1 MKTKHLKI
9 RLFASL
15 LVMSGFLV
23 TGCSDSDYDFNNIDA
38 TIGIGGDG
46 LELPVSNT
54 DNIKLSEVLDLE
66 ENGSVVADAS
76 TAFNYVF
83 RQQGNT
89 VNPAHPYINSIMVS
103 RRHSSSSNITLS
115 LASAARNSRACSANA
130 SRTASR
136 AASRASATLHG
147 EGDVFEFSYEGT
159 KPQEVEELT
168 AAEVSSA
175 INLKVSFQ
183 NLSSWV
189 SKFDKITLT
198 FPSYMKLAVDG
209 KMVEGNTITLNNVST
224 LEDLEKK
231 IDIVG
236 LDFTKKDD
244 LGELKIAKTDLGEK
258 IQLTGK
264 VHMAVETSNYSFSS
278 GISSVSMKNNL
289 SMSDIRITGATGKFN
304 PTIDL
309 NTLGNVHISG
319 IPDFL
324 KDGNVVVD
332 LYNPQIYLTLNS
344 NLDIEGFAG
353 GTLKSLKDGREIAS
367 VEVPEFAVKANG
379 TTHVVICRNA
389 AATEAGSDVEKV
401 EVPNLSNL
409 VKTMPDEITFQANAR
424 ANNQKAGTFKLG
436 YHDYE
441 VAPSYSIDS
450 PIAFAE
456 NACIEYSDDLDGWN
470 DDIKDLNMADGA
482 YVQLSTQVTS
492 CVPAYLNVKATPVDV
507 YGREISNDELEVEIT
522 GEIKASADGTTPATS
537 PLSVKILQK
546 KADAFKKLDGLKVVV
561 SGKAKASDGNAV
573 TGVVLNAEKHTLKLN
588 DIKIKLVGK
597 VISDLN

>member
-9 RLFASL
+9 RLFSSL
-15 LVMSGFLV
+15 IVMGSLLV

-76 TAFNYVF
+76 TGFDYVF
-83 RQQGNT
+83 RQQGND
-89 VNPAHPYINSIMVS
+89 VEAAHPYINSITVA
-103 RRHSSSSNITLS
+103 RQQSSSSNITLS
-115 LASAARNSRACSANA
+115 FNSSARNSRA
-130 SRTASR
+130 SR
-136 AASRASATLHG
+136 AAVMLHG
-147 EGDVFEFSYEGT
+147 EGDVFEFSYEGN

-168 AAEVSSA
+168 AAEVSST
-175 INLKVSFQ
+175 INLKVDFQ

-209 KMVEGNTITLNNVST
+209 KPVEGNTITLNNVST
-224 LEDLEKK
+224 LVDLDEK
-231 IDIVG
+231 IEIVG

-244 LGELKIAKTDLGEK
+244 LGKLTSLGEK

-278 GISSVSMKNNL
+278 GISSVSMKNKL
-289 SMSDIRITGATGKFN
+289 SMSDIKITGATGKFN

-344 NLDIEGFAG
+344 NLGIEGFAG
-353 GTLKSLKDGREIAS
+353 GTLQSLKNGSPIAS

-401 EVPNLSNL
+401 EVPNLSDL

-436 YHDYE
+436 YHGYE

-456 NACIEYSDDLDGWN
+456 DACIEYSDDLDGWN

-482 YVQLSTQVTS
+482 YIQLSTQVTS

-507 YGREISNDELEVEIT
+507 YGREISKDELEVEIT

-561 SGKAKASDGNAV
+561 SGKAKGEGGNAV

-597 VISDLN
+597 VIGDFN

>member
-9 RLFASL
+9 KLFASL
-15 LVMSGFLV
+15 LVMGGFLV

-76 TAFNYVF
+76 TDFNYVF

-103 RRHSSSSNITLS
+103 RRQSSSSNITLS
-115 LASAARNSRACSANA
+115 LASAARNSRAGSAN
-130 SRTASR
+130 ASR
-136 AASRASATLHG
+136 AASRAAAMLHG
-147 EGDVFEFSYEGT
+147 EGNVFEFSYEGN

-209 KMVEGNTITLNNVST
+209 KPIEGNAITLYNIST
-224 LEDLEKK
+224 AKNLQEK
-231 IDIVG
+231 IEIVG

-244 LGELKIAKTDLGEK
+244 LGELKIVKTSQGEK

-264 VHMAVETSNYSFSS
+264 VHMAVETSNFTPGTGASS
-278 GISSVSMKNNL
+278 ASIKNEL
-289 SMSDIRITGATGKFN
+289 SMSDITITSATGKFN

-309 NTLGNVHISG
+309 NTLGSVHISG

-324 KDGNVVVD
+324 KGGNVVVD
-332 LYNPQIYLTLNS
+332 LYNPLIYLTISS
-344 NLDIEGFAG
+344 NLDIEGFVG
-353 GTLKSLKDGREIAS
+353 GTLKSWKNGKEIAS
-367 VEVPEFAVKANG
+367 VDVPEFGIKANG
-379 TTHVVICRNA
+379 TTRVVICRKADKTEVNSELNA
-389 AATEAGSDVEKV
+389 V
-401 EVPNLSNL
+401 EVPKLSEL
-409 VKTMPDEITFQANAR
+409 VRTMPDEITFQANAR
-424 ANNQKAGTFKLG
+424 ANNQKVGTFKLG
-436 YHDYE
+436 YRDYE
-441 VAPSYSIDS
+441 VAPSYNINS

-456 NACIEYSDDLDGWN
+456 DACIEYTDNLDGWN
-470 DDIKDLNMADGA
+470 DDIKDINMADGA

-492 CVPAYLNVKATPVDV
+492 CVPAYLKVEAIPVDV
-507 YGREISNDELEVEIT
+507 NGNEISKDELEVEIT
-522 GEIKASADGTTPATS
+522 GEIQASADGKTPATS
-537 PLSVKILQK
+537 PISVKIMQK
-546 KADAFKKLDGLKVVV
+546 KSDAFKKLDGLKVVV
-561 SGKAKASDGNAV
+561 SGKARGEGGNAV

>member
-9 RLFASL
+9 RLFSSM
-15 LVMSGFLV
+15 LVMGSLLV

-46 LELPVSNT
+46 LELPASNT

-76 TAFNYVF
+76 TGFDYVF
-83 RQQGNT
+83 RQQGND
-89 VNPAHPYINSIMVS
+89 VEAAHPYINSITVA
-103 RRHSSSSNITLS
+103 RRQSSSSNITLS
-115 LASAARNSRACSANA
+115 FNSSARNSRA
-130 SRTASR
+130 SR
-136 AASRASATLHG
+136 AAVMLHG
-147 EGDVFEFSYEGT
+147 EGDVFEFSYEGN

-168 AAEVSSA
+168 AAEVNST

-209 KMVEGNTITLNNVST
+209 KMVEGNTITLNNVYTS
-224 LEDLEKK
+224 EDLEKK

-236 LDFTKKDD
+236 LDFTKKDK
-244 LGELKIAKTDLGEK
+244 LGELKIAKTNLGEK

-289 SMSDIRITGATGKFN
+289 SMSDIKITGATGKFN

-344 NLDIEGFAG
+344 NLGIEGFVG
-353 GTLKSLKDGREIAS
+353 GTLKSLKDGRVIS

-379 TTHVVICRNA
+379 TTKVVICRNA

-401 EVPNLSNL
+401 EVPNLSDL
-409 VKTMPDEITFQANAR
+409 VKTMPDEITFQAHAR

-456 NACIEYSDDLDGWN
+456 DACIEYSDDLDGWN

-482 YVQLSTQVTS
+482 YIQLSTQVTS

-507 YGREISNDELEVEIT
+507 YGREISKDELEVEIT
-522 GEIKASADGTTPATS
+522 GEIKASADGTIPSTS
-537 PLSVKILQK
+537 PLSVKIQQK

-561 SGKAKASDGNAV
+561 SGKAKGERGNAV

-597 VISDLN
+597 VIGDFN

>member
-9 RLFASL
+9 RLFSSL
-15 LVMSGFLV
+15 IVMGSLLV

-46 LELPVSNT
+46 LELPASNT

-76 TAFNYVF
+76 TGFDYVF
-83 RQQGNT
+83 RQQGND
-89 VNPAHPYINSIMVS
+89 VEAAHPYINSITVA
-103 RRHSSSSNITLS
+103 RRQSSSSNITLS

-136 AASRASATLHG
+136 AVSRASATLHG

-209 KMVEGNTITLNNVST
+209 KPIQGNTITLYNIST
-224 LEDLEKK
+224 AKELQEK
-231 IDIVG
+231 IEIVG
-236 LDFTKKDD
+236 LDFTKKDA
-244 LGELKIAKTDLGEK
+244 LGELKIAKTNLGEK

-304 PTIDL
+304 PTINL

-344 NLDIEGFAG
+344 NLGIEGFAG
-353 GTLKSLKDGREIAS
+353 GTLKSFKNGSPIAS

-379 TTHVVICRNA
+379 TTQVVICRNA

-401 EVPNLSNL
+401 EVPNLSDL

-456 NACIEYSDDLDGWN
+456 DACIEYSDDLDGWN

-482 YVQLSTQVTS
+482 YIQLSTQVTS

-507 YGREISNDELEVEIT
+507 YGREISKDELEVEIT

-561 SGKAKASDGNAV
+561 SGKAKGEGGNAV

-597 VISDLN
+597 VIGDFN

>member
-9 RLFASL
+9 RLFSSL
-15 LVMSGFLV
+15 IVMGSLLV

-76 TAFNYVF
+76 TGFDYVF
-83 RQQGNT
+83 RQQGND
-89 VNPAHPYINSIMVS
+89 VEAAHPYINSITVA
-103 RRHSSSSNITLS
+103 RRQSSSSNITLS
-115 LASAARNSRACSANA
+115 FNSSARNSRA
-130 SRTASR
+130 SR
-136 AASRASATLHG
+136 AGVMLHG
-147 EGDVFEFSYEGT
+147 EGDVFDFSYEGN

-168 AAEVSSA
+168 AAEVSST
-175 INLKVSFQ
+175 INLKVDFQ

-209 KMVEGNTITLNNVST
+209 KPVEGNTITLNNVYTSEN
-224 LEDLEKK
+224 LEEN
-231 IDIVG
+231 IEIVG
-236 LDFTKKDD
+236 LDFTKKDK
-244 LGELKIAKTDLGEK
+244 LGELTSLGDK

-278 GISSVSMKNNL
+278 GISSVSMKNKL

-344 NLDIEGFAG
+344 NLGIEGFAG
-353 GTLKSLKDGREIAS
+353 GTLKSLKNGSVIAS

-379 TTHVVICRNA
+379 ATHVVICRNA

-401 EVPNLSNL
+401 EVPNLSEL
-409 VKTMPDEITFQANAR
+409 VKIMPDEITFQAHAR
-424 ANNQKAGTFKLG
+424 ANNQKTGTFKLG
-436 YHDYE
+436 YHGYE

-456 NACIEYSDDLDGWN
+456 DACIEYSDDLDGWN

-492 CVPAYLNVKATPVDV
+492 CVPAYLSVKATPVDV
-507 YGREISNDELEVEIT
+507 YGREISKDELEVEIT
-522 GEIKASADGTTPATS
+522 GEIKASVDGTTPATS
-537 PLSVKILQK
+537 PLTVKILQK
-546 KADAFKKLDGLKVVV
+546 KAEAFKKLDGLKVVV
-561 SGKAKASDGNAV
+561 SGKAKGEGGNAV

-597 VISDLN
+597 VIGDFN

>member
-9 RLFASL
+9 RLFSSL
-15 LVMSGFLV
+15 IVMGSLLV

-76 TAFNYVF
+76 TGFDYVF
-83 RQQGNT
+83 RQQGND
-89 VNPAHPYINSIMVS
+89 VEAAHPYINSITVA
-103 RRHSSSSNITLS
+103 RRQSSSSNITLS
-115 LASAARNSRACSANA
+115 LNSSARNSR
-130 SRTASR
+130 TSR
-136 AASRASATLHG
+136 AAVMLHG
-147 EGDVFEFSYEGT
+147 EGDVFEFSYEGN

-168 AAEVSSA
+168 AAEVSCT
-175 INLKVSFQ
+175 INLKVDFQ

-209 KMVEGNTITLNNVST
+209 KPVEGNTITLNNVST
-224 LEDLEKK
+224 LENLEEN

-236 LDFTKKDD
+236 LDFTKKDA
-244 LGELKIAKTDLGEK
+244 LGELTSLGEK

-278 GISSVSMKNNL
+278 AISSVSMKNKL
-289 SMSDIRITGATGKFN
+289 SMSDIKITGATGKFN

-344 NLDIEGFAG
+344 NLGIEGFAG

-401 EVPNLSNL
+401 EVPNLSDL
-409 VKTMPDEITFQANAR
+409 VKTMPDEITFQAHAR
-424 ANNQKAGTFKLG
+424 ANNQKAGTFKFG
-436 YHDYE
+436 YHGYE

-482 YVQLSTQVTS
+482 YVQLSAQVTS

-507 YGREISNDELEVEIT
+507 YGREISKDELEVEIT

-561 SGKAKASDGNAV
+561 SGKAKGEGGNAV

-597 VISDLN
+597 VIGDFN

>member
-9 RLFASL
+9 RLFSSL
-15 LVMSGFLV
+15 IVMGSLLV

-46 LELPVSNT
+46 LELPASNT

-76 TAFNYVF
+76 TGFDYVF
-83 RQQGNT
+83 RQQGND
-89 VNPAHPYINSIMVS
+89 VEAAHPFINSITVA
-103 RRHSSSSNITLS
+103 RRQSSSRNITLS
-115 LASAARNSRACSANA
+115 FNSSARNSRA
-130 SRTASR
+130 SR
-136 AASRASATLHG
+136 AAVMLHG
-147 EGDVFEFSYEGT
+147 EGDVFEFSYEGN

-168 AAEVSSA
+168 AAEVSST
-175 INLKVSFQ
+175 INLKVDFQ

-209 KMVEGNTITLNNVST
+209 NMVEGNTITLNNVST

-236 LDFTKKDD
+236 LDFTKKDE
-244 LGELKIAKTDLGEK
+244 LGELKIAKTSLGDK

-278 GISSVSMKNNL
+278 GISSVSMKNKL

-309 NTLGNVHISG
+309 NTLGNVHVSG

-344 NLDIEGFAG
+344 NLGIEGFAG
-353 GTLKSLKDGREIAS
+353 GTLKSLKDGKEIAS

-401 EVPNLSNL
+401 EVSNLSDL

-424 ANNQKAGTFKLG
+424 ANNQKVGTFKLG

-482 YVQLSTQVTS
+482 YIQLSTQVTS

-507 YGREISNDELEVEIT
+507 YGREISKDELEVEIT

-537 PLSVKILQK
+537 PLTVKILQK

-561 SGKAKASDGNAV
+561 SGKAKGEGGNAV

-597 VISDLN
+597 VIGDFN

>member
-9 RLFASL
+9 RLFSSM
-15 LVMSGFLV
+15 LVMGSLLV

-46 LELPVSNT
+46 LELPASNT

-76 TAFNYVF
+76 TGFDYVF
-83 RQQGNT
+83 RQQGND
-89 VNPAHPYINSIMVS
+89 VEAAHPYINSITVA
-103 RRHSSSSNITLS
+103 RRQSSSSNITLS
-115 LASAARNSRACSANA
+115 FNSSARNSRA
-130 SRTASR
+130 SR
-136 AASRASATLHG
+136 AAVMLHG
-147 EGDVFEFSYEGT
+147 EGDVFDFSYEGN

-168 AAEVSSA
+168 AAEVSST
-175 INLKVSFQ
+175 INLKVDFQ

-209 KMVEGNTITLNNVST
+209 KMVEGNTITLNNVFTS
-224 LEDLEKK
+224 EDLEKK

-236 LDFTKKDD
+236 LDFTKKDE
-244 LGELKIAKTDLGEK
+244 LGELKIAKTNLGEK

-289 SMSDIRITGATGKFN
+289 SMSDIKITGATGKFN
-304 PTIDL
+304 PTINL

-344 NLDIEGFAG
+344 NLGIEGFVG
-353 GTLKSLKDGREIAS
+353 GTLKSLKNGSVTS

-379 TTHVVICRNA
+379 TTRVVICRNA
-389 AATEAGSDVEKV
+389 AATEAGSDVEIV
-401 EVPNLSNL
+401 EVPNLSDL

-424 ANNQKAGTFKLG
+424 ANNQKTGTFKLG

-456 NACIEYSDDLDGWN
+456 DACIEYSDDLDGWN

-482 YVQLSTQVTS
+482 YIQLSTQVTS
-492 CVPAYLNVKATPVDV
+492 CVPAYLSVKATPVDV
-507 YGREISNDELEVEIT
+507 YGREISKDELEVEIS

-537 PLSVKILQK
+537 PLTVKILQK

-597 VISDLN
+597 VIGDFN

>member
-9 RLFASL
+9 RLFSSL
-15 LVMSGFLV
+15 IVMGSLLV

-46 LELPVSNT
+46 LELPASNT

-76 TAFNYVF
+76 TGFDYVF
-83 RQQGNT
+83 RQQGNE
-89 VNPAHPYINSIMVS
+89 VEAAHPYINSITVA
-103 RRHSSSSNITLS
+103 RRQSSSSNITLS
-115 LASAARNSRACSANA
+115 FNSSARNSRA
-130 SRTASR
+130 SR
-136 AASRASATLHG
+136 AAVMLHG
-147 EGDVFEFSYEGT
+147 EGDVFEFSYEGN

-168 AAEVSSA
+168 AAEVSST

-209 KMVEGNTITLNNVST
+209 KMVEGNTITLNNVFTS
-224 LEDLEKK
+224 EDLEKK

-236 LDFTKKDD
+236 LDFTKKDE
-244 LGELKIAKTDLGEK
+244 LGELKIAKTNLGEK

-289 SMSDIRITGATGKFN
+289 SMSDIKITGATGKFN
-304 PTIDL
+304 PTINL

-332 LYNPQIYLTLNS
+332 LYNPLIYLTIDS
-344 NLDIEGFAG
+344 NLGIEGFAG
-353 GTLKSLKDGREIAS
+353 GTLKSLKNGKPIAS
-367 VEVPEFAVKANG
+367 VDVPEFTVKANG
-379 TTHVVICRNA
+379 TTQVVICRNA
-389 AATEAGSDVEKV
+389 AATEAGSDMEKV

-424 ANNQKAGTFKLG
+424 ANNQKTGTFIFG
-436 YHDYE
+436 YMDYE

-456 NACIEYSDDLDGWN
+456 DACIEYSDDLDGWN

-482 YVQLSTQVTS
+482 YVQLSTQITS

-507 YGREISNDELEVEIT
+507 YGREISKDELEV
-522 GEIKASADGTTPATS
+522 
-537 PLSVKILQK
+537 
-546 KADAFKKLDGLKVVV
+546 
-561 SGKAKASDGNAV
+561 
-573 TGVVLNAEKHTLKLN
+573 
-588 DIKIKLVGK
+588 
-597 VISDLN
+597 

>member
-9 RLFASL
+9 RLFSSM
-15 LVMSGFLV
+15 LVMGSLLV

-46 LELPVSNT
+46 LELPASNT

-76 TAFNYVF
+76 TGFDYVF
-83 RQQGNT
+83 RQQGND
-89 VNPAHPYINSIMVS
+89 VEAAHPFINSITVA
-103 RRHSSSSNITLS
+103 RRQSSSSNITLS
-115 LASAARNSRACSANA
+115 FNSSARNSRA
-130 SRTASR
+130 SR
-136 AASRASATLHG
+136 AAVMLHG
-147 EGDVFEFSYEGT
+147 EGDVFDFSYEGN

-168 AAEVSSA
+168 AAEVSST

-236 LDFTKKDD
+236 LDFTKKDA
-244 LGELKIAKTDLGEK
+244 LGELKIAKTNLGEK

-278 GISSVSMKNNL
+278 GISSVSMKNKL
-289 SMSDIRITGATGKFN
+289 SMSDIKITGATGKFN
-304 PTIDL
+304 PTINL

-344 NLDIEGFAG
+344 NLGIEGFAG
-353 GTLKSLKDGREIAS
+353 GTLKSFKNGSPIAS

-379 TTHVVICRNA
+379 TTRVVICRNA

-401 EVPNLSNL
+401 EVPNLSDL
-409 VKTMPDEITFQANAR
+409 VKTMPDEITFQAHAR
-424 ANNQKAGTFKLG
+424 ANNQKVGTFKLG

-456 NACIEYSDDLDGWN
+456 DACIEYSDDLDGWN

-482 YVQLSTQVTS
+482 YVQLSAQVTS

-507 YGREISNDELEVEIT
+507 YGREISKDELEVEIT

-597 VISDLN
+597 VIGDFN

>member
-9 RLFASL
+9 RLFSSM
-15 LVMSGFLV
+15 LVMGSLLV

-46 LELPVSNT
+46 LELPASNT

-76 TAFNYVF
+76 TGFDYVF
-83 RQQGNT
+83 RQQGNE
-89 VNPAHPYINSIMVS
+89 VEAAHPYINSITVA
-103 RRHSSSSNITLS
+103 RRQSSSSNITLS
-115 LASAARNSRACSANA
+115 FNSSARNSRA
-130 SRTASR
+130 SR
-136 AASRASATLHG
+136 AAVMLHG
-147 EGDVFEFSYEGT
+147 EGDVFEFSYEGN

-168 AAEVSSA
+168 AAEVSST
-175 INLKVSFQ
+175 INLKVGFQ

-209 KMVEGNTITLNNVST
+209 KMVEGNTITLNNVYTS
-224 LEDLEKK
+224 EDLEKK

-236 LDFTKKDD
+236 LDFTKKDA
-244 LGELKIAKTDLGEK
+244 LGELKIAKTNLGEK

-289 SMSDIRITGATGKFN
+289 SMSDIKITGATGKFN

-344 NLDIEGFAG
+344 NLGIEGFVG
-353 GTLKSLKDGREIAS
+353 GTLKSLKDGRVIS

-379 TTHVVICRNA
+379 TTKVVICRNA

-401 EVPNLSNL
+401 EVPNLSDL
-409 VKTMPDEITFQANAR
+409 VKTMPDEITFQAHAR

-456 NACIEYSDDLDGWN
+456 DACIEYSDDLDGWN

-482 YVQLSTQVTS
+482 YIQLSTQVTS

-507 YGREISNDELEVEIT
+507 YGREISKDELEVEIT
-522 GEIKASADGTTPATS
+522 GEIKASADGTIPSTS
-537 PLSVKILQK
+537 PLSVKIQQK

-561 SGKAKASDGNAV
+561 SGKAKGERGNAV

>member
-224 LEDLEKK
+224 SEDLEER

-244 LGELKIAKTDLGEK
+244 LGELKIAKTNLGEK

-289 SMSDIRITGATGKFN
+289 SMSDIKITGATGKFN
-304 PTIDL
+304 PTINL

-344 NLDIEGFAG
+344 NLGIEGFAG
-353 GTLKSLKDGREIAS
+353 GTLKSLKNGSPIAS
-367 VEVPEFAVKANG
+367 VEVPEFTVKANG

-492 CVPAYLNVKATPVDV
+492 CVPAYLSVKATPVDV
-507 YGREISNDELEVEIT
+507 YGREISKDELEVEIT

-537 PLSVKILQK
+537 PLTVKIMQK
-546 KADAFKKLDGLKVVV
+546 KPDAFKKLDGLKVVV
-561 SGKAKASDGNAV
+561 SGKAKGEGGNAV
-573 TGVVLNAEKHTLKLN
+573 MGVVLNAEKHTLKLN

-597 VISDLN
+597 VIGDFN

>member
-9 RLFASL
+9 RLFSSL
-15 LVMSGFLV
+15 IVMGSLLV

-46 LELPVSNT
+46 LELPASNT

-76 TAFNYVF
+76 TGFDYVF
-83 RQQGNT
+83 RQQGNE
-89 VNPAHPYINSIMVS
+89 VEAAHPYISIITVA
-103 RRHSSSSNITLS
+103 RRQSSSSNITLS
-115 LASAARNSRACSANA
+115 FNASARNSRAA
-130 SRTASR
+130 SGHASR
-136 AASRASATLHG
+136 ALPVLHG
-147 EGDVFEFSYEGT
+147 EGDVFEFSYEGN
-159 KPQEVEELT
+159 KPKEVEELT
-168 AAEVSSA
+168 AAEVNST
-175 INLKVSFQ
+175 INLEVGFE
-183 NLSSWV
+183 NLASMV
-189 SKFDKITLT
+189 EKFDKITLT
-198 FPSYMKLAVDG
+198 FPSYMKLAWNG

-224 LEDLEKK
+224 SEALEEK
-231 IDIVG
+231 IEIVG

-244 LGELKIAKTDLGEK
+244 LGELKIAKTSLGEK

-278 GISSVSMKNNL
+278 GISSVSMKNKL
-289 SMSDIRITGATGKFN
+289 SMSDIKIYGATGKFN

-353 GTLKSLKDGREIAS
+353 GTLQSLKNGSVIAS
-367 VEVPEFAVKANG
+367 VKVPEFAVKANG
-379 TTHVVICRNA
+379 TTQVVICRNA

-424 ANNQKAGTFKLG
+424 ANNQKTGTFIFG
-436 YHDYE
+436 YMDYD

-456 NACIEYSDDLDGWN
+456 DACIEYSDDLDGWN

-482 YVQLSTQVTS
+482 YVQLSAQVTS

-507 YGREISNDELEVEIT
+507 YGREISKDELEVEIT
-522 GEIKASADGTTPATS
+522 GEIKASADGTTPAIS

-561 SGKAKASDGNAV
+561 SGKAKGEGGNAV

-597 VISDLN
+597 VIGDFN

>member
-507 YGREISNDELEVEIT
+507 YGREISKDELEVEIT

-597 VISDLN
+597 VIGDFN

>member
-9 RLFASL
+9 RLFSSL
-15 LVMSGFLV
+15 IVMGSLLV

-46 LELPVSNT
+46 LELPASNT

-76 TAFNYVF
+76 TGFDYVF
-83 RQQGNT
+83 RQQGND
-89 VNPAHPYINSIMVS
+89 VEAAHPYINSITVA
-103 RRHSSSSNITLS
+103 RRQSSSSNITLS
-115 LASAARNSRACSANA
+115 FNSSARNSRA
-130 SRTASR
+130 SR
-136 AASRASATLHG
+136 ATVMLHG
-147 EGDVFEFSYEGT
+147 EGDVFEFSYEGN

-168 AAEVSSA
+168 AAEVSST
-175 INLKVSFQ
+175 INLKVDFQ

-209 KMVEGNTITLNNVST
+209 NMVEGNTITLNNVYTS
-224 LEDLEKK
+224 EDLEKK

-289 SMSDIRITGATGKFN
+289 SMSDIKITGATGKFN
-304 PTIDL
+304 PTINL

-344 NLDIEGFAG
+344 NLGIEGFAG
-353 GTLKSLKDGREIAS
+353 GTLKSLKNGSVIAS

-401 EVPNLSNL
+401 EVPKLSDL

-424 ANNQKAGTFKLG
+424 ANNLKAGTFKLG
-436 YHDYE
+436 YHGYE

-482 YVQLSTQVTS
+482 YVQLSAQVTS
-492 CVPAYLNVKATPVDV
+492 CVPAYLSVKAIPVDV
-507 YGREISNDELEVEIT
+507 YGREISKDELEVEIT

-597 VISDLN
+597 VIGDFN

>member
-9 RLFASL
+9 RLFSSL
-15 LVMSGFLV
+15 IVMGSLLV

-46 LELPVSNT
+46 LELPASNT

-76 TAFNYVF
+76 TGFDYVF
-83 RQQGNT
+83 RQQGND
-89 VNPAHPYINSIMVS
+89 VEAAHPFINSITVA
-103 RRHSSSSNITLS
+103 RRQSSSSNITLS
-115 LASAARNSRACSANA
+115 FNSSARNSRA
-130 SRTASR
+130 SR
-136 AASRASATLHG
+136 AAVMLHG
-147 EGDVFEFSYEGT
+147 EGDVFEFSYEGN

-168 AAEVSSA
+168 AAEVSST

-183 NLSSWV
+183 NLASMV
-189 SKFDKITLT
+189 EKFDKITLT
-198 FPSYMKLAVDG
+198 FPSYMKLAVDR
-209 KMVEGNTITLNNVST
+209 KMVEGNTITLNHVST

-236 LDFTKKDD
+236 LDFTKKDE
-244 LGELKIAKTDLGEK
+244 LGELKIAKTNLGEK

-289 SMSDIRITGATGKFN
+289 SMSDIKITGATGKFN
-304 PTIDL
+304 PTINL

-344 NLDIEGFAG
+344 NLGIEGFAG
-353 GTLKSLKDGREIAS
+353 GTLKSLKDGKEIAS

-424 ANNQKAGTFKLG
+424 ANNQKVGTFKLG

-482 YVQLSTQVTS
+482 YVQLSAQVTS

-507 YGREISNDELEVEIT
+507 YGREISKDELEVEIT

-561 SGKAKASDGNAV
+561 SGKAKGEGGNAV

-597 VISDLN
+597 VIGDFN

>member
-9 RLFASL
+9 RLFSSM
-15 LVMSGFLV
+15 LVMGSLLV

-46 LELPVSNT
+46 LELPASNT

-76 TAFNYVF
+76 TGFDYVF
-83 RQQGNT
+83 RQQGND
-89 VNPAHPYINSIMVS
+89 VEAAHPYINSITVA
-103 RRHSSSSNITLS
+103 RRQSSSSNITLS
-115 LASAARNSRACSANA
+115 FNSSARNSRA
-130 SRTASR
+130 SR
-136 AASRASATLHG
+136 AAVMLHG
-147 EGDVFEFSYEGT
+147 EGDVFDFSYEGN

-168 AAEVSSA
+168 AAEVSST
-175 INLKVSFQ
+175 INLKVDFQ

-224 LEDLEKK
+224 LENLEKK

-236 LDFTKKDD
+236 LDFTKKDK
-244 LGELKIAKTDLGEK
+244 LGELKIAKTNLGEK

-289 SMSDIRITGATGKFN
+289 SMSDIKITGATGKFN

-344 NLDIEGFAG
+344 NLGIEGFVG
-353 GTLKSLKDGREIAS
+353 GTLKSLKDGRVIS

-379 TTHVVICRNA
+379 TTKVVICRNA

-401 EVPNLSNL
+401 EVPNLSDL
-409 VKTMPDEITFQANAR
+409 VKTMPDEITFQAHAR

-456 NACIEYSDDLDGWN
+456 DACIEYSDDLDGWN

-482 YVQLSTQVTS
+482 YIQLSTQVTS

-507 YGREISNDELEVEIT
+507 YGREISKDELEVEIT
-522 GEIKASADGTTPATS
+522 GEIKASADGTIPSTS
-537 PLSVKILQK
+537 PLSVKIQQK

-561 SGKAKASDGNAV
+561 SGKAKGERGNAV

-588 DIKIKLVGK
+588 DINIKLVGK
-597 VISDLN
+597 VIGDFN

>member
-1 MKTKHLKI
+1 MKTNHLKI
-9 RLFASL
+9 RLFSSL
-15 LVMSGFLV
+15 IVMGSLLV

-46 LELPVSNT
+46 LELPASNT

-76 TAFNYVF
+76 TGFDYVF
-83 RQQGNT
+83 RQQGND
-89 VNPAHPYINSIMVS
+89 VEAAHPYINSITVA
-103 RRHSSSSNITLS
+103 RRQSSSSNITLS
-115 LASAARNSRACSANA
+115 FNSSARNSRA
-130 SRTASR
+130 SR
-136 AASRASATLHG
+136 AAVMLHG
-147 EGDVFEFSYEGT
+147 EGDVFEFSYEGN

-168 AAEVSSA
+168 AAEVSST
-175 INLKVSFQ
+175 INLKVDFQ
-183 NLSSWV
+183 NLASMV
-189 SKFDKITLT
+189 REFDKITLT

-209 KMVEGNTITLNNVST
+209 KPVEGNTITLDNVST
-224 LEDLEKK
+224 SENLEEN
-231 IDIVG
+231 IEIVG
-236 LDFTKKDD
+236 LDFTKKDK
-244 LGELKIAKTDLGEK
+244 LGELKIAKTSLGDK

-289 SMSDIRITGATGKFN
+289 SMSDIKITGATGKFN
-304 PTIDL
+304 PTITL

-344 NLDIEGFAG
+344 NLGIEGFAG

-401 EVPNLSNL
+401 EVPHLSDL

-424 ANNQKAGTFKLG
+424 ANNQKVGTFKLG
-436 YHDYE
+436 YHGYE

-482 YVQLSTQVTS
+482 YVQLSAQVTS
-492 CVPAYLNVKATPVDV
+492 CVPAYLCVKATPVDV
-507 YGREISNDELEVEIT
+507 YGREISKDELEVEIT

-561 SGKAKASDGNAV
+561 SGKAKAKASDGNAV

-597 VISDLN
+597 VIGDFN

>member
-9 RLFASL
+9 KLFASL
-15 LVMSGFLV
+15 LVMGGFLV

-76 TAFNYVF
+76 TGFDYVF

-103 RRHSSSSNITLS
+103 RRQSSSSNITLS
-115 LASAARNSRACSANA
+115 LASAARNSRAGSAN
-130 SRTASR
+130 ASR
-136 AASRASATLHG
+136 AASRAAAMLHG
-147 EGDVFEFSYEGT
+147 EGNVFEFSYEGN

-209 KMVEGNTITLNNVST
+209 KPIEGNAITLYDVST
-224 LEDLEKK
+224 AKNLQEK
-231 IDIVG
+231 IEIVG

-244 LGELKIAKTDLGEK
+244 LGELKIVKTSQGEK

-264 VHMAVETSNYSFSS
+264 VHMAVETSNFTPGTGASS
-278 GISSVSMKNNL
+278 ASIKNEL
-289 SMSDIRITGATGKFN
+289 SMSDITITSATGKFN

-309 NTLGNVHISG
+309 NTLGSVHISG

-324 KDGNVVVD
+324 KGGNVVVD
-332 LYNPQIYLTLNS
+332 LYNPLIYLTINS
-344 NLDIEGFAG
+344 NLDIEGFVG
-353 GTLKSLKDGREIAS
+353 GTLKSWKNGKEIAS
-367 VEVPEFAVKANG
+367 VDVPEFGIKANG
-379 TTHVVICRNA
+379 TTRVVICRKADKTEVNSELNA
-389 AATEAGSDVEKV
+389 V
-401 EVPNLSNL
+401 EVPELSKL
-409 VKTMPDEITFQANAR
+409 VRSMPDEITFQANAR
-424 ANNQKAGTFKLG
+424 ANSQKVGTFKLG
-436 YHDYE
+436 YRDYE
-441 VAPSYSIDS
+441 VAPSYSINS

-456 NACIEYSDDLDGWN
+456 DACIEYTDNLDGWN
-470 DDIKDLNMADGA
+470 DDIKDINMADGA

-492 CVPAYLNVKATPVDV
+492 CVPAYLKVEAIPVDV
-507 YGREISNDELEVEIT
+507 NGNEISKDELEVEIT
-522 GEIKASADGTTPATS
+522 GEIQASADGKTPATS
-537 PLSVKILQK
+537 PISVKIMQK
-546 KADAFKKLDGLKVVV
+546 KSDAFKKLDGLKVVV
-561 SGKAKASDGNAV
+561 SGKAKGEGGNAV

>member
-9 RLFASL
+9 RLFSSL
-15 LVMSGFLV
+15 IVMGSLLV

-76 TAFNYVF
+76 TGFDYVF
-83 RQQGNT
+83 RQQGNE
-89 VNPAHPYINSIMVS
+89 VEAAHPYINSITVA
-103 RRHSSSSNITLS
+103 RRQSSSRNITLS
-115 LASAARNSRACSANA
+115 LNSSARNSR
-130 SRTASR
+130 TSR
-136 AASRASATLHG
+136 AAVMLHG
-147 EGDVFEFSYEGT
+147 EGDVFEFSYEGN

-168 AAEVSSA
+168 AAEVSST
-175 INLKVSFQ
+175 INLKVDFQ

-209 KMVEGNTITLNNVST
+209 KPVEGNTITLDNVST
-224 LEDLEKK
+224 SVDLDEK

-236 LDFTKKDD
+236 LDFTKKDA
-244 LGELKIAKTDLGEK
+244 LGELTSLGEK

-278 GISSVSMKNNL
+278 GISSVSMKNKL

-344 NLDIEGFAG
+344 NLGIEGFAG
-353 GTLKSLKDGREIAS
+353 GTLKSLKNGSVIAS

-379 TTHVVICRNA
+379 TTQVVICRNA
-389 AATEAGSDVEKV
+389 AATEAGSDVTKV
-401 EVPNLSNL
+401 EVPELSEL

-424 ANNQKAGTFKLG
+424 ANNQKTGTFKLG

-456 NACIEYSDDLDGWN
+456 DACIEYSDDLDGWN

-482 YVQLSTQVTS
+482 YVQLSAQVTS
-492 CVPAYLNVKATPVDV
+492 CVPAYLSVKATPVDV
-507 YGREISNDELEVEIT
+507 YGREISKDELEVEIT
-522 GEIKASADGTTPATS
+522 GEIKASADGTTPTTS

-561 SGKAKASDGNAV
+561 SGKAKGEGGNAV
-573 TGVVLNAEKHTLKLN
+573 TGVVLNAEKHILKLN

-597 VISDLN
+597 VIGDFN

>member
-9 RLFASL
+9 RLFSSM
-15 LVMSGFLV
+15 LVMGSLLV

-46 LELPVSNT
+46 LELPASNT

-76 TAFNYVF
+76 TGFDYVF
-83 RQQGNT
+83 RQQGNE
-89 VNPAHPYINSIMVS
+89 VEAAHPYINSITVA
-103 RRHSSSSNITLS
+103 RRQSSSSNITLS
-115 LASAARNSRACSANA
+115 FNSSARNSRA
-130 SRTASR
+130 SR
-136 AASRASATLHG
+136 AGVMLHG
-147 EGDVFEFSYEGT
+147 EGDVFEFSYEGN

-168 AAEVSSA
+168 AAEVSST
-175 INLKVSFQ
+175 INLKVDFQ

-209 KMVEGNTITLNNVST
+209 KPVEGNTITLDNVST
-224 LEDLEKK
+224 LKDLDKK
-231 IDIVG
+231 IEIVG
-236 LDFTKKDD
+236 LDFIKKDE
-244 LGELKIAKTDLGEK
+244 LGELKIAKTNLGEK

-278 GISSVSMKNNL
+278 GISSVSMKNKL
-289 SMSDIRITGATGKFN
+289 LMSDIRITGATGKFN
-304 PTIDL
+304 PTINL

-353 GTLKSLKDGREIAS
+353 GTLKSLKNGSVIAS

-401 EVPNLSNL
+401 EVPNLSEL
-409 VKTMPDEITFQANAR
+409 VKIMPDEITFQANAR
-424 ANNQKAGTFKLG
+424 ANNQKTGTFKLG

-456 NACIEYSDDLDGWN
+456 DACIEYSDDLDGWN

-507 YGREISNDELEVEIT
+507 YGREISKDELEVEIT

-597 VISDLN
+597 VIGDFN

>member
-209 KMVEGNTITLNNVST
+209 NMVEGNTITLNNVST

-236 LDFTKKDD
+236 LDFTKKDE
-244 LGELKIAKTDLGEK
+244 LGELKIAKTSLGDK

-278 GISSVSMKNNL
+278 GISSVSMKNKL

-309 NTLGNVHISG
+309 NTLGNVHVSG

-344 NLDIEGFAG
+344 NLGIEGFAG
-353 GTLKSLKDGREIAS
+353 GTLKSLKDGKEIAS

-401 EVPNLSNL
+401 EVSNLSDL

-482 YVQLSTQVTS
+482 YIQLSTQVTS

-507 YGREISNDELEVEIT
+507 YGREISKDELEVEIT

-537 PLSVKILQK
+537 PLTVKILQK

-561 SGKAKASDGNAV
+561 SGKAKGEGGNAV

-597 VISDLN
+597 VIGDFN

>member
-209 KMVEGNTITLNNVST
+209 KMVEGNTITLNNVYTS
-224 LEDLEKK
+224 EDLEKK

-236 LDFTKKDD
+236 LDFTKKDE
-244 LGELKIAKTDLGEK
+244 LGELKIAKTSLGEK

-289 SMSDIRITGATGKFN
+289 SMSDIKITGATGKFN
-304 PTIDL
+304 PTINL

-379 TTHVVICRNA
+379 TTQVVICRNA

-507 YGREISNDELEVEIT
+507 YGREISKDELEVEIT
-522 GEIKASADGTTPATS
+522 GEIKAPADGTTPATS
-537 PLSVKILQK
+537 PLTVKILQK

-597 VISDLN
+597 VIGDFN

>member
-9 RLFASL
+9 RLFSSL
-15 LVMSGFLV
+15 IVMGSLLV

-76 TAFNYVF
+76 TGFDYVF
-83 RQQGNT
+83 RQQGNE
-89 VNPAHPYINSIMVS
+89 VEAAHPYINSITVA
-103 RRHSSSSNITLS
+103 RRQSSSSNITLS
-115 LASAARNSRACSANA
+115 FNSSARNSRA
-130 SRTASR
+130 SR
-136 AASRASATLHG
+136 AAVMLHG
-147 EGDVFEFSYEGT
+147 EGDVFEFSYEGN

-168 AAEVSSA
+168 AAEVSST

-209 KMVEGNTITLNNVST
+209 KMVEGNTITLNNVYTS
-224 LEDLEKK
+224 EDLEKK

-236 LDFTKKDD
+236 LDFTKKDE
-244 LGELKIAKTDLGEK
+244 LGELKIAKTSLGEK

-289 SMSDIRITGATGKFN
+289 SMSDIKITGATGKFN
-304 PTIDL
+304 PTINL

-353 GTLKSLKDGREIAS
+353 GTLKSLKDGKEIAS

-401 EVPNLSNL
+401 EVPNLSDL

-424 ANNQKAGTFKLG
+424 ANNQKSGTFKLG

-482 YVQLSTQVTS
+482 YVQLSAQVTS

-507 YGREISNDELEVEIT
+507 YGREISKDELEVEIT

-561 SGKAKASDGNAV
+561 SGKAKGEGGNAV

-597 VISDLN
+597 VIGDFN

>member
-9 RLFASL
+9 RLFSSL
-15 LVMSGFLV
+15 IVMGSLLV

-76 TAFNYVF
+76 TGFDYVF
-83 RQQGNT
+83 RQQGND
-89 VNPAHPYINSIMVS
+89 VEAAHPYINSITVA
-103 RRHSSSSNITLS
+103 RRQSSSRNITLS
-115 LASAARNSRACSANA
+115 LNSSARNSR
-130 SRTASR
+130 TSR
-136 AASRASATLHG
+136 AAVMLHG
-147 EGDVFEFSYEGT
+147 EGDVFEFSYEGN

-168 AAEVSSA
+168 AAEVSST
-175 INLKVSFQ
+175 INLKVDFQ
-183 NLSSWV
+183 NLSSLV

-209 KMVEGNTITLNNVST
+209 KPVEGNTITLNNVST
-224 LEDLEKK
+224 LENLEEN

-236 LDFTKKDD
+236 LDFTKKDA
-244 LGELKIAKTDLGEK
+244 LGELTSLGEK

-278 GISSVSMKNNL
+278 GISSVSMKNKL
-289 SMSDIRITGATGKFN
+289 SMSDIKITGATGKFN

-344 NLDIEGFAG
+344 NLGIEGFAG
-353 GTLKSLKDGREIAS
+353 GTLKSFKNGSPIAS

-389 AATEAGSDVEKV
+389 AATEAGSDVTKV
-401 EVPNLSNL
+401 EVPELSEL

-424 ANNQKAGTFKLG
+424 ANNQKTGTFKFG
-436 YHDYE
+436 YHGYE

-456 NACIEYSDDLDGWN
+456 DACIEYSDDLDGWN

-482 YVQLSTQVTS
+482 YVQLSAQVTS

-507 YGREISNDELEVEIT
+507 YGREISKDELEVEIT

-561 SGKAKASDGNAV
+561 SGKAKGEGGNAV

-597 VISDLN
+597 VIGDFN

>member
-9 RLFASL
+9 RLFSSL
-15 LVMSGFLV
+15 IVMGSLLV

-46 LELPVSNT
+46 LELPASNT

-76 TAFNYVF
+76 TGFDYVF
-83 RQQGNT
+83 RQQGND
-89 VNPAHPYINSIMVS
+89 VEAAHPYINSITVA
-103 RRHSSSSNITLS
+103 RRQSSSSNITLS
-115 LASAARNSRACSANA
+115 FNSSARNSRA
-130 SRTASR
+130 SR
-136 AASRASATLHG
+136 AAVMLHG
-147 EGDVFEFSYEGT
+147 EGDVFEFSYEGN

-168 AAEVSSA
+168 AAEVSST

-224 LEDLEKK
+224 SEDLEKK

-244 LGELKIAKTDLGEK
+244 LGELKIAKTKLGEK

-289 SMSDIRITGATGKFN
+289 SMSDIKITGATGKFN
-304 PTIDL
+304 PTINL

-344 NLDIEGFAG
+344 NLGIEGFAG
-353 GTLKSLKDGREIAS
+353 GTLKSLKNGSVIAS
-367 VEVPEFAVKANG
+367 VKVPEFAVKANG

-409 VKTMPDEITFQANAR
+409 VKTMPDEITFQAKAR

-456 NACIEYSDDLDGWN
+456 DACIEYSDDLDGWN

-482 YVQLSTQVTS
+482 YVQLSAQVTS

-507 YGREISNDELEVEIT
+507 YGREISKDELEVEIT

-561 SGKAKASDGNAV
+561 SGKAKGEGGIAV

-597 VISDLN
+597 VIGDFN

>member
-9 RLFASL
+9 RLFSSL
-15 LVMSGFLV
+15 IVMGSLLV

-46 LELPVSNT
+46 LELPASNT

-76 TAFNYVF
+76 TGFDYVF
-83 RQQGNT
+83 RQQGNE
-89 VNPAHPYINSIMVS
+89 VEAAHPYINSITVA
-103 RRHSSSSNITLS
+103 RRQSSSSNITLS
-115 LASAARNSRACSANA
+115 FNSSARNSRTGSGNA
-130 SRTASR
+130 SRALPV
-136 AASRASATLHG
+136 LHG
-147 EGDVFEFSYEGT
+147 EGDVFEFSYEGN
-159 KPQEVEELT
+159 KPLEVEELT
-168 AAEVSSA
+168 AAEVSST
-175 INLKVSFQ
+175 INLKVYFQ

-209 KMVEGNTITLNNVST
+209 KMVEGNTITLNNVYTS
-224 LEDLEKK
+224 EDLEKK

-244 LGELKIAKTDLGEK
+244 LGELKIAKTNLGEK

-289 SMSDIRITGATGKFN
+289 SMSDIKITGATGKFN
-304 PTIDL
+304 PTINL

-344 NLDIEGFAG
+344 NLGIEGFAG
-353 GTLKSLKDGREIAS
+353 GTLKSLKDGSVIAS
-367 VEVPEFAVKANG
+367 VVVPEFAVKANG
-379 TTHVVICRNA
+379 TTQVVICRNA

-401 EVPNLSNL
+401 EVPKLSDL

-482 YVQLSTQVTS
+482 YVQLSAQVTS

-507 YGREISNDELEVEIT
+507 NGREISKDELEVEIS
-522 GEIKASADGTTPATS
+522 GEIKASADGKTPATS
-537 PLSVKILQK
+537 PLSVKIMQK
-546 KADAFKKLDGLKVVV
+546 KADAFKKLGGLKVVV
-561 SGKAKASDGNAV
+561 SGKAKGEGGNAV

-597 VISDLN
+597 VIGDFN

>member
-9 RLFASL
+9 RLFSSL
-15 LVMSGFLV
+15 IVMGSLLV

-46 LELPVSNT
+46 LELPASNT

-76 TAFNYVF
+76 TGFDYVF
-83 RQQGNT
+83 RQQGNE
-89 VNPAHPYINSIMVS
+89 VEAAHPYINSITVA
-103 RRHSSSSNITLS
+103 RRQSSSSNITLS
-115 LASAARNSRACSANA
+115 FNSSARNSRA
-130 SRTASR
+130 SR
-136 AASRASATLHG
+136 AAVMLHG
-147 EGDVFEFSYEGT
+147 EGDVFEFSYEGN

-168 AAEVSSA
+168 AAEVSST

-183 NLSSWV
+183 NLASMV
-189 SKFDKITLT
+189 EKFDKITLT

-236 LDFTKKDD
+236 LDFTKKDE
-244 LGELKIAKTDLGEK
+244 LGELKIAKTNLGEK

-264 VHMAVETSNYSFSS
+264 VHMAVETSNYSFAS

-304 PTIDL
+304 PTINL

-344 NLDIEGFAG
+344 NLGIEGFAG

-401 EVPNLSNL
+401 EVPNLSDL

-424 ANNQKAGTFKLG
+424 ANNQKTGTFKLG

-456 NACIEYSDDLDGWN
+456 DACIEYTDELDGWN
-470 DDIKDLNMADGA
+470 DDIKDINMADGA
-482 YVQLSTQVTS
+482 YVQLSAQVTS

-507 YGREISNDELEVEIT
+507 YGREISKDELEVEIT

-561 SGKAKASDGNAV
+561 SGKAKGEGGNAV

-597 VISDLN
+597 VIGDFN

>member
-9 RLFASL
+9 RLFSSL
-15 LVMSGFLV
+15 IVMGSLLV

-46 LELPVSNT
+46 LELPTSNT

-76 TAFNYVF
+76 TGFDYVF
-83 RQQGNT
+83 RQQGND
-89 VNPAHPYINSIMVS
+89 VEAAHPFINSITVA
-103 RRHSSSSNITLS
+103 RRQSSSSNITLS
-115 LASAARNSRACSANA
+115 FNSSARNSRA
-130 SRTASR
+130 SR
-136 AASRASATLHG
+136 AAVMLHG
-147 EGDVFEFSYEGT
+147 EGDVFEFSYEGN

-168 AAEVSSA
+168 AAEVSST

-183 NLSSWV
+183 NLANMV
-189 SKFDKITLT
+189 EKFDKITLT

-209 KMVEGNTITLNNVST
+209 KMVEGNTITLNNVYTS
-224 LEDLEKK
+224 EDLEKK

-244 LGELKIAKTDLGEK
+244 LGELKIAKTSLGEK

-304 PTIDL
+304 PTINL

-379 TTHVVICRNA
+379 TTQVVICRNA
-389 AATEAGSDVEKV
+389 AVTEAGSDVEKV

-424 ANNQKAGTFKLG
+424 ANNQKTGTFKLG

-456 NACIEYSDDLDGWN
+456 DACIEYSDDLDGWN

-482 YVQLSTQVTS
+482 YVQLSAQVTS

-507 YGREISNDELEVEIT
+507 YGREISKDELEVEIT

-561 SGKAKASDGNAV
+561 SGKAKGEGGNAV

-597 VISDLN
+597 VIGDFN

>member
-1 MKTKHLKI
+1 MRK
-9 RLFASL
+9 
-15 LVMSGFLV
+15 
-23 TGCSDSDYDFNNIDA
+23 
-38 TIGIGGDG
+38 
-46 LELPVSNT
+46 
-54 DNIKLSEVLDLE
+54 
-66 ENGSVVADAS
+66 NGSVVADAS
-76 TAFNYVF
+76 TGFDYVF
-83 RQQGNT
+83 RQQGND
-89 VNPAHPYINSIMVS
+89 VEAAHPFINSITVA
-103 RRHSSSSNITLS
+103 RRQSSSSNITLS
-115 LASAARNSRACSANA
+115 FNSSARNSRA
-130 SRTASR
+130 SR
-136 AASRASATLHG
+136 AAVMLHG
-147 EGDVFEFSYEGT
+147 EGDVFEFSYEGN

-168 AAEVSSA
+168 AAEVSST
-175 INLKVSFQ
+175 INLKVGFE
-183 NLSSWV
+183 NLASMV
-189 SKFDKITLT
+189 EKFDKITLT

-209 KMVEGNTITLNNVST
+209 KPVEGNTITLNNVFTS
-224 LEDLEKK
+224 EDLEKK

-236 LDFTKKDD
+236 LDFTKKDK
-244 LGELKIAKTDLGEK
+244 LGELKIAKTSLGDK

-289 SMSDIRITGATGKFN
+289 SMSDIKITGATGKFN
-304 PTIDL
+304 PTINL

-456 NACIEYSDDLDGWN
+456 NACIEYSDDFDGWN

-507 YGREISNDELEVEIT
+507 YGREISKDELEVEIT

-561 SGKAKASDGNAV
+561 SGKAKGEGGNAV

-597 VISDLN
+597 VIGDFN

>member
-9 RLFASL
+9 RLFSSLIVMGSL
-15 LVMSGFLV
+15 LVA
-23 TGCSDSDYDFNNIDA
+23 GCSDSDYDFNNIDA

-46 LELPVSNT
+46 LELPASNT

-76 TAFNYVF
+76 TGFDYVF
-83 RQQGNT
+83 RQQGND
-89 VNPAHPYINSIMVS
+89 VEAAHPYINSITVA
-103 RRHSSSSNITLS
+103 RRQSSSSNITLS
-115 LASAARNSRACSANA
+115 FNSSARNSRA
-130 SRTASR
+130 SR
-136 AASRASATLHG
+136 AAGMLHG
-147 EGDVFEFSYEGT
+147 EGDVFEFSYEGN

-168 AAEVSSA
+168 AAEVSST
-175 INLKVSFQ
+175 INLKVDFQ
-183 NLSSWV
+183 NLSSLV

-209 KMVEGNTITLNNVST
+209 KPVEGNTITLNNVST
-224 LEDLEKK
+224 LENLEEN

-244 LGELKIAKTDLGEK
+244 LGKLTSLGEK

-278 GISSVSMKNNL
+278 GISSVSMKNKL

-344 NLDIEGFAG
+344 NLGIEGFAG
-353 GTLKSLKDGREIAS
+353 GTLQSLKNGSPIAS

-389 AATEAGSDVEKV
+389 AATEAGSDVTKV
-401 EVPNLSNL
+401 EVPELSEL

-424 ANNQKAGTFKLG
+424 ANNQKTGTFKFG
-436 YHDYE
+436 YHGYE

-456 NACIEYSDDLDGWN
+456 DACIEYSDDLDGWN

-482 YVQLSTQVTS
+482 YVQLSAQVTS

-507 YGREISNDELEVEIT
+507 YGREISKDELEVEIT

-561 SGKAKASDGNAV
+561 SGKAKGEGGNAV

-597 VISDLN
+597 VIGDFN

>member
-9 RLFASL
+9 RLFSSL
-15 LVMSGFLV
+15 IVMGSLLV

-76 TAFNYVF
+76 TGFDYVF
-83 RQQGNT
+83 RQQGND
-89 VNPAHPYINSIMVS
+89 VEAAHPYINSITVA
-103 RRHSSSSNITLS
+103 RRQSSSSNITLS
-115 LASAARNSRACSANA
+115 FNSAARNSRA
-130 SRTASR
+130 SR
-136 AASRASATLHG
+136 AAVMLHG
-147 EGDVFEFSYEGT
+147 EGDVFDFSYEGN
-159 KPQEVEELT
+159 KPQEVEELA
-168 AAEVSSA
+168 AAEVSST
-175 INLKVSFQ
+175 INLKVDFQ

-209 KMVEGNTITLNNVST
+209 KPVEGNTITLDNVST
-224 LEDLEKK
+224 SVDLDEK
-231 IDIVG
+231 IEIVG
-236 LDFTKKDD
+236 LDFTKKDA
-244 LGELKIAKTDLGEK
+244 LGELTSLGDK

-278 GISSVSMKNNL
+278 GISSVSMKNKL
-289 SMSDIRITGATGKFN
+289 SMSDIKITGATGKFN

-344 NLDIEGFAG
+344 NLGIEGFAG
-353 GTLKSLKDGREIAS
+353 GTLKSFKNGSQIAS

-389 AATEAGSDVEKV
+389 AATEAGSDVTKV
-401 EVPNLSNL
+401 EVPELSEL

-424 ANNQKAGTFKLG
+424 ANNQKTGTFKLG

-441 VAPSYSIDS
+441 VAPSYGIDS

-456 NACIEYSDDLDGWN
+456 DACIEYSDDLDGWN

-482 YVQLSTQVTS
+482 YVQLSAQVTS

-507 YGREISNDELEVEIT
+507 YGREISKDELEVEIT

-537 PLSVKILQK
+537 PLTVKILQK

-561 SGKAKASDGNAV
+561 SGKAKGEGGNAV

-597 VISDLN
+597 VIGDFN

>member
-147 EGDVFEFSYEGT
+147 DGDVFEFSYEGT

-507 YGREISNDELEVEIT
+507 YGREISKDELEVEIT

-597 VISDLN
+597 VIGDFN

>member
-1 MKTKHLKI
+1 
-9 RLFASL
+9 
-15 LVMSGFLV
+15 
-23 TGCSDSDYDFNNIDA
+23 
-38 TIGIGGDG
+38 
-46 LELPVSNT
+46 
-54 DNIKLSEVLDLE
+54 
-66 ENGSVVADAS
+66 
-76 TAFNYVF
+76 
-83 RQQGNT
+83 
-89 VNPAHPYINSIMVS
+89 
-103 RRHSSSSNITLS
+103 
-115 LASAARNSRACSANA
+115 
-130 SRTASR
+130 
-136 AASRASATLHG
+136 
-147 EGDVFEFSYEGT
+147 
-159 KPQEVEELT
+159 
-168 AAEVSSA
+168 
-175 INLKVSFQ
+175 
-183 NLSSWV
+183 
-189 SKFDKITLT
+189 
-198 FPSYMKLAVDG
+198 
-209 KMVEGNTITLNNVST
+209 
-224 LEDLEKK
+224 
-231 IDIVG
+231 
-236 LDFTKKDD
+236 
-244 LGELKIAKTDLGEK
+244 
-258 IQLTGK
+258 
-264 VHMAVETSNYSFSS
+264 
-278 GISSVSMKNNL
+278 MKNNL
-289 SMSDIRITGATGKFN
+289 SMSDIKITGATGKFN
-304 PTIDL
+304 PTINL

-344 NLDIEGFAG
+344 NLGIEGFAG
-353 GTLKSLKDGREIAS
+353 GTLKSLKDGKEIAS

-379 TTHVVICRNA
+379 TTQVVICRNA

-456 NACIEYSDDLDGWN
+456 DACIEYSDDLDGWN

-482 YVQLSTQVTS
+482 YIQLSTQVTS

-507 YGREISNDELEVEIT
+507 YGREISKDELEVEIT

-561 SGKAKASDGNAV
+561 SGKAKGEGGNSV

-597 VISDLN
+597 VIGDFN